1 MEDRWDFLRTWC
13 QHLSWRLQYAKGAP
27 GDNTELRFRGI
38 EVQLPSF
45 APFSDE
51 EEDADADNSGKSPC
65 QDVREALGLLA
76 AVAHVDNA
84 AWKELLV
91 SHAKLEVD
99 GQEELFEGEFLPR
112 FQLALVGD
120 GPDCDGELLRGIAE
134 FCGTEQYTTQ
144 SAEYKEALNKVAA
157 MNGGKSCTGSTEIE
171 VPITVQLG
179 PWLTDNSEDMFD
191 YLRRVQDTVRELR
204 SQWQQCFD
212 RGQAP
217 LSVAFVLDAIMVDLR
232 DVSITAE
239 LAGMVESMAKDG
251 IRVSGL
257 ALRHELGQELT
268 SNGSLEEAR
277 NVVGR
282 FVFGLFGGAKK
293 AAVLSEWGDFDFEAT
308 SMTGPLVAEYGHA
321 NQLALDSVHFDCEA
335 MQNWVFDRICSAVV
349 VSQTTKHLSLDL
361 ELEDGD
367 DDDNGDWALCRWR
380 WQWLIFACFSEKAR
394 LHSRLESLTLRNAV
408 LTSEAVVAMAD
419 VLASNGPEEALLGFA
434 PQPSDPTIDVCIKA
448 NSPIKLLPM
457 YANEVFDS
465 TKSFK
470 VEREIAG
477 VRNISEDAKS
487 DWTDVLVPGFGK
499 CQVQRSSLTYTEL
512 TLPSNGLAG
521 VTSLAIK
528 FGEDP
533 DSEVLQA

>member
-1 MEDRWDFLRTWC
+1 
-13 QHLSWRLQYAKGAP
+13 
-27 GDNTELRFRGI
+27 
-38 EVQLPSF
+38 
-45 APFSDE
+45 
-51 EEDADADNSGKSPC
+51 
-65 QDVREALGLLA
+65 
-76 AVAHVDNA
+76 
-84 AWKELLV
+84 
-91 SHAKLEVD
+91 
-99 GQEELFEGEFLPR
+99 
-112 FQLALVGD
+112 
-120 GPDCDGELLRGIAE
+120 
-134 FCGTEQYTTQ
+134 
-144 SAEYKEALNKVAA
+144 
-157 MNGGKSCTGSTEIE
+157 
-171 VPITVQLG
+171 
-179 PWLTDNSEDMFD
+179 
-191 YLRRVQDTVRELR
+191 
-204 SQWQQCFD
+204 
-212 RGQAP
+212 
-217 LSVAFVLDAIMVDLR
+217 
-232 DVSITAE
+232 
-239 LAGMVESMAKDG
+239 
-251 IRVSGL
+251 
-257 ALRHELGQELT
+257 
-268 SNGSLEEAR
+268 
-277 NVVGR
+277 
-282 FVFGLFGGAKK
+282 
-293 AAVLSEWGDFDFEAT
+293 
-308 SMTGPLVAEYGHA
+308 MTGPLVAEYGHA

-533 DSEVLQA
+533 DSEVLQGLLLLIGASITHLTLEFEDFNSNELEGIVASCPKLIELAVCTHTIEMRFCLRDINYRDLVLDPDSHFSFWWGIEKVAEVLCDSENPFTQCARRLRVRMDQRLVAHPYDECYTALLKMLEVNRALEYLDIVAQRSHMTHYNDFRMHHLESLPSVRTVLPTDHKAAFLSVMGTGYGGIVDTKRRKQSSPLPLLDQHVLVCIFDYAAPSVTRRVYFREYDFFETGRHYMPI